1 MATRQYKH
9 AGEMP
14 RHYRRALRLLAHGQ
28 PYAHAALTCDV
39 SQATLYALVK
49 TPAGR
54 DYLARHRDR
63 VDAHRVLLAATLPW
77 LTLARAVG
85 EGKKVRGPSPAQV
98 EAEADAAGE

>member
-1 MATRQYKH
+1 
-9 AGEMP
+9 MP
-14 RHYRRALRLLAHGQ
+14 RHYRRALRLLATGAS
-28 PYAHAALTCDV
+28 YTAAAADV
-39 SQATLYALVK
+39 GTTTATLYALVK

-54 DYLARHRDR
+54 DYIARHRDR